1 MKRTLF
7 FVINQDPTDES
18 AHSLYVTRHLASL
31 GRTCPPGCGVTLV
44 CPSKSRS
51 EEIASRHQLDN
62 VTVTT
67 LPSLRRRHGGFGL
80 HINAV
85 FHHAAWRFLRTHA
98 GSHDVVATASFPA
111 LFEFLGSR
119 FRRQPK
125 RPRLVYE
132 IHQLERLSRPADHP
146 KCRRELAALACAD
159 GLLVTTIP
167 LEKIAHGL
175 FPATPISRTGL
186 AASYRAVRPR
196 TRSDDGA
203 FRIGYFGSISPEQ
216 GVPWLVSNWPYVRA
230 VHKNLELHIYGRARR
245 GETLPLA
252 LPVNGLFVHSTVPS
266 DEVPQ
271 RCEELDA
278 LVIPALD
285 QGHRSAIAFTKVY
298 DDVGLALPLIASD
311 LPTIREVVRDDVE
324 ALLFAPGDTA
334 AFSEQL
340 GRLIA
345 NPLLAK
351 NLHAAC
357 IERAASLTWDARAA
371 RWWEAVM
378 P

>member
-7 FVINQDPTDES
+7 FAINQDPMDES

-31 GRTCPPGCGVTLV
+31 GRTCPPGYGVTLV
-44 CPSKSRS
+44 CPSESRGD
-51 EEIASRHQLDN
+51 EIASRYQLDN
-62 VTVTT
+62 VTVVT

-80 HINAV
+80 HINAI

-98 GSHDVVATASFPA
+98 GSQDVVATASFPA

-119 FRRQPK
+119 FRKRPA
-125 RPRLVYE
+125 RPRLVFE
-132 IHQLERLSRPADHP
+132 IHQLERLSRPTDHP
-146 KCRRELAALACAD
+146 KCRSELAALTCAD
-159 GLLVTTIP
+159 GLLATTMP
-167 LEKIAHGL
+167 LEEIVRGL
-175 FPATPISRTGL
+175 FPATPIARTGL
-186 AASYRAVRPR
+186 AASYPAVRPR
-196 TRSDDGA
+196 TRSDDAA
-203 FRIGYFGSISPEQ
+203 FRVGYFGSISPEQ
-216 GVPWLVSNWPYVRA
+216 GVPWLVSNWPRMRGVR
-230 VHKNLELHIYGRARR
+230 KNLELHVYGRARR
-245 GETLPLA
+245 GETLPPASLKE
-252 LPVNGLFVHSTVPS
+252 GLFVHSAVPS

-271 RCEELDA
+271 RCAELDA

-311 LPTIREVVRDDVE
+311 LPTIREVVRQDVE
-324 ALLFAPGDTA
+324 ALLFPPGDVA
-334 AFSEQL
+334 GFSEQL
-340 GRLIA
+340 DRLIA
-345 NPLLAK
+345 DPRLAN

-357 IERAASLTWDARAA
+357 VERAANLTWDARAA